1 MKIFAVRD
9 EDNTTNKAVAYLFC
23 YEKEKRFYI
32 ELPEEAD
39 PWETPLIL
47 SSFLKKGQK
56 TINAYWSRIWV
67 QQRIVPSDRQ
77 NLGMILRDNGLDFYD
92 EYKLLTMTNGRCSQD
107 SYYLEPISEKDIP
120 KEFVKRNQQ
129 KVEDVIPLPENQLLV
144 FFREA

>member
-107 SYYLEPISEKDIP
+107 SYYLEPISEKDLP
-120 KEFVKRNQQ
+120 K
-129 KVEDVIPLPENQLLV
+129 
-144 FFREA
+144 